1 MTLRLHYNL
10 ASQHSRR
17 AHAVAI
23 ELGLPIEYKLVDFMK
38 GDHVAPGYL
47 GYNPNGKVPL
57 LEDDD
62 FWLWESNAI
71 MAYLADKKPQAGL
84 YPVDPRARA
93 NVNRWL
99 FWLSSHF
106 GPACIALTWER
117 VMKPTYMKQ
126 EPDARLVQEGETNLQ
141 RFGAVLNGQLEGRE
155 YVTGKLSLADFGLA
169 SVLMY
174 REPARMELKD
184 FRHLHE
190 WLARIEAR
198 DSWKESA
205 PKR

>member
-1 MTLRLHYNL
+1 MALRLHYNP

-23 ELGLPIEYKLVDFMK
+23 ELGLPIEFKLVDFMK
-38 GDHVAPGYL
+38 GEHMAPGYVAH
-47 GYNPNGKVPL
+47 NPNHKVPM

-71 MAYLADKKPQAGL
+71 MAYLADKKPGGQL
-84 YPVDPRARA
+84 YPTDLRGRAD
-93 NVNRWL
+93 VNRWL
-99 FWLSSHF
+99 FWLSGHL
-106 GPACIALTWER
+106 GPACLALTWER
-117 VMKPTYMKQ
+117 VMKPNYMKQ
-126 EPDARLVQEGETNLQ
+126 EPNPALVEEGETNLK

-174 REPARMELKD
+174 REPARMDLTD
-184 FRHLHE
+184 FRHIQA
-190 WLARIEAR
+190 WLARIESR
-198 DSWKESA
+198 DSWKQTA
-205 PKR
+205 PRR